1 MAVNVTYEK
10 TSPTLDTFTIGAQ
23 ALPELKIDYSAL
35 SQEDRNQ
42 EHTGARF
49 LCAAALACFTNTFT
63 NALVRKGAE
72 VKSMTASAE
81 ISKEKDDLMRT
92 RYTEII
98 LQVEVGLD
106 EANREIFEQ
115 VKENMLAGSLVTY
128 TLEDTIEFDYD
139 LTMKAV

>member
-1 MAVNVTYEK
+1 MAVKVTYEK
-10 TSPTLDTFTIGAQ
+10 TSPTLDTYGIGAQ
-23 ALPELKIDYSAL
+23 ALPELNLDYSAL

-49 LCAAALACFTNTFT
+49 LCAASLACFTNTFT
-63 NALVRKGAE
+63 NALVRNGAP

-98 LQVEVGLD
+98 LKVEVGLD
-106 EANREIFEQ
+106 ESHAEIFET
-115 VKENMLAGSLVTY
+115 VKDNMLAGSLVTY
-128 TLEDTIEFDYD
+128 TLEDVIEFDYD